1 MEQDINQLRM
11 GLLSA
16 SDFKNK
22 HGEEAYYDALG
33 IDRQPQQP
41 PAPQVQP
48 PEEQS
53 FFGGLMDNVTDVAT
67 SVVRGAMNA
76 GAELRETV
84 NGVNSVTPEEF
95 DTNFN
100 SFMDKKA
107 EARGA
112 PFTQKEKD
120 MAWLEQRR
128 NYEDM
133 GIDISEVAD
142 RPDLNVDTALQNIAD
157 AGGPDLTETLAK
169 SDSMLGAATEGI
181 TQFMTGFFALGGG
194 RTFVGSMLKGGVVDA
209 TMFDAFEGNL
219 STFIEEEYPHLS
231 NPLTE
236 LLKIDPDDPEW
247 TNRAKNALEGGL
259 LGLGAE
265 SVLRLIGGA
274 AKFVGYGRKANEE
287 IKTLG
292 AVTDDTA
299 AKLDD
304 AHIDMDEQLKSDIE
318 PEGMKANPDGT
329 FEAPDG
335 AVFRMEDEKLVQIK
349 EAPPE
354 VATPRETPNAPDAPE
369 FDPEGPAPVRSPE
382 PEASTAA
389 PDRVDPPTVTDEQ
402 VRLAQ
407 DFDARMGK
415 EPNAQDLEGLNV
427 VPARSDAPEIGT
439 PPRPVLDPEPQT
451 TIEVDQPVAPTPEA
465 LALADQSAAT
475 VIKVK
480 PKVEVVDKQKLLDA
494 LDNAAEM
501 GDFELRNI
509 DEGGFFN
516 LGRFD
521 GTVSGAKIIDSL
533 QDVLATSK
541 GFARMGLDKTEGQ
554 DTVVRKS
561 LQFLAGSTGTN
572 VNKLIRDLNV
582 AETIGR
588 DTAARIVAGKIA
600 IQSVSREI
608 NTFAKRIQK
617 AELDGSISDNM
628 EARLVDLMQTQMELM
643 ANVKG
648 LQTAA
653 ARATAAGR
661 IVTKDGL
668 ESGALDTLSAFGGSK
683 RVRRL
688 AEELAKVTDEKIM
701 ARTVTKVME
710 RKGLRVLNEFWINS
724 ILSGPTTHALNV
736 TSNTINVLA
745 RPAERALGAA
755 LNGDVKEVK
764 AALRT
769 YKYMAYYFKDSIQLA
784 AKSGYNMRPILD
796 DSVKVENAT
805 QTTSRAISSEYIGGG
820 TAVDVLGKALTI
832 PSRML
837 GAEDEFFKQLSYRAS
852 LQARL
857 STDAAYMSSDD
868 FLKAG
873 YNSREEW
880 IQGNFD
886 GAFNSKINAEEKWQE
901 AVLLGKVEDS
911 AEVKASFIAQRVGS
925 SKTGNKYAEMA
936 LNEAREATFTTK
948 LTKENSMIAYDIQK
962 LANKHPGLRQVFPF
976 IQTPM
981 NIMGQAWD
989 RTPGLNLLRK
999 QYVADL
1005 TSGDPTRVAQAK
1017 GKFAVGTA
1025 IYTTLSLAAWDDKI
1039 TGGGPTDPKLAR
1051 LWRDSPNWQP
1061 YSFNFGTKEKPYWV
1075 SYARMDP
1082 WTTAFGIVGD
1092 MKEMIQI
1099 GSMDDTTSSDMVA
1112 MFVAAA
1118 GNNIVSKTY
1127 LQGISDVVGL
1137 LNSKDSPWEVEGFL
1151 KNRMASLIPYSG
1163 FTNQVGNLT
1172 DDYTREVS
1180 SYMDKLR
1187 KSTGIQRSKL
1197 PLQYNWLTGEAKNTP
1212 EHFGPLFHI
1221 TTKGVEEIDTDAALI
1236 SNEFRKLGFRFE
1248 GARRK
1253 TGGVELTGEQFQR
1266 WNQLIGTIKV
1276 GSRTLE
1282 QTLAR
1287 EIGKDKY
1294 NKDGQD
1300 YGDVAPN
1307 ESHRVAMLN
1316 KRMKKFRDRAF
1327 RTLQKEFPVIREQS
1341 RAYDKFLRATKRG
1354 KDVDRPELD
1363 LSQID

>member
-16 SDFKNK
+16 SDFKKK

-33 IDRQPQQP
+33 IDRQTEQP
-41 PAPQVQP
+41 PAPQPQ
-48 PEEQS
+48 EDQG
-53 FFGGLMDNVTDVAT
+53 FFGNLVDGVSDVAT
-67 SVVRGAMNA
+67 SMVRGAMNA

-84 NGVNSVTPEEF
+84 NGVNSVTPEQF

-112 PFTQKEKD
+112 PFNQKELD

-133 GIDISEVAD
+133 GIDISKVSD

-169 SDSMLGAATEGI
+169 SDNMLGAATEGI

-194 RTFVGSMLKGGVVDA
+194 RKFVGSMLKGGLVDA
-209 TMFDAFEGNL
+209 TMFDAYEGNL

-231 NPLTE
+231 NSLTE

-265 SVLRLIGGA
+265 TVLRLIGGA
-274 AKFVGYGRKANEE
+274 AKFIGYGRKANLE
-287 IKTLG
+287 IKELG
-292 AVTDDTA
+292 AVSDDTA
-299 AKLDD
+299 AKLDN
-304 AHIDMDEQLKSDIE
+304 AHMEMHDELNSDIK
-318 PEGMKANPDGT
+318 PEGMTAKPDGT

-335 AVFRMEDEKLVQIK
+335 AIYKLEDSKFVEIQPARIEPIK
-349 EAPPE
+349 VSRESPEAL
-354 VATPRETPNAPDAPE
+354 DAPE
-369 FDPEGPAPVRSPE
+369 FDADGPAAVRSPE
-382 PEASTAA
+382 PNVKTDA
-389 PDRVDPPTVTDEQ
+389 PDQLETPTVTDTQ
-402 VRLAQ
+402 VKLAQ
-407 DFDARMGK
+407 DFDARLGRDVN
-415 EPNAQDLEGLNV
+415 PQDLKGLKV
-427 VPARSDAPEIGT
+427 VPEK
-439 PPRPVLDPEPQT
+439 
-451 TIEVDQPVAPTPEA
+451 PVAPDVGTAPRPILSPEPDVAVSIEQPKGPTIEAQA
-465 LALADQSAAT
+465 LAEQRAAT
-475 VIKVK
+475 VIQVK
-480 PKVEVVDKQKLLDA
+480 PKIAVVDKQKLLDA

-516 LGRFD
+516 LSRFD

-541 GFARMGLDKTEGQ
+541 GFARMGLGETQGQ

-561 LQFLAGSTGTN
+561 LQFLAGSTGTD

-608 NTFAKRIQK
+608 NAFAKRIQK

-688 AEELAKVTDEKIM
+688 AAELAKVTDEKLM

-769 YKYMAYYFKDSIQLA
+769 YQYMAYFFKDAIQLS

-796 DSVKVENAT
+796 DSVKVENAS
-805 QTTSRAISSEYIGGG
+805 QTTTRAISSEYIGGG
-820 TAVDVLGKALTI
+820 GAVDILGKVLTM

-857 STDAAYMSSDD
+857 TTDAAYMSSDD

-886 GAFNSKINAEEKWQE
+886 EAFNSKINAEEKWQE
-901 AVLLGKVEDS
+901 AVLLGKVADS
-911 AEVKASFIAQRVGS
+911 AEVKANFIAQRVGS
-925 SKTGNKYAEMA
+925 YKAGNKYAEMA

-948 LTKENSMIAYDIQK
+948 LTKENSMIASDIQQ
-962 LANKHPGLRQVFPF
+962 LANKHPALRQIIPF

-989 RTPGLNLLRK
+989 RTPLLNMLRK
-999 QYVADL
+999 QYRADL
-1005 TSGDPTRVAQAK
+1005 QSGDPTRVAQAK
-1017 GKFAVGTA
+1017 GKMAIGTA
-1025 IYTTLSLAAWDDKI
+1025 IYTTLSIAAWDDKI
-1039 TGGGPTDPKLAR
+1039 SGGGPTDPKLAR
-1051 LWRDSPNWQP
+1051 LWRDSPDWQP

-1099 GSMDDTTSSDMVA
+1099 GSMDDTTASDMIS
-1112 MFVAAA
+1112 MFIASA

-1127 LQGISDVVGL
+1127 LQGISDVVGI
-1137 LNSKDSPWEVEGFL
+1137 LNAKDSPWEVEALF
-1151 KNRMASLIPYSG
+1151 KARMASLVPYSG

-1172 DDYTREVS
+1172 DDYTREVR

-1187 KSTGIQRSKL
+1187 KSTGIERSKL
-1197 PLQYNWLTGEAKNTP
+1197 PLQYNWLTGKAKNTP

-1236 SNEFRKLGFRFE
+1236 SSEFRKLGFKFE

-1287 EIGKDKY
+1287 EIGKDRY

-1300 YGDVAPN
+1300 YGDVPPN
-1307 ESHRVAMLN
+1307 ESHRVVMLN
-1316 KRMKKFRDRAF
+1316 KKMKKFRDRAF
-1327 RTLQKEFPVIREQS
+1327 RTLQKEFPIIREQS
-1341 RAYDKFLRATKRG
+1341 RAYEKYLRATRRG
-1354 KDVDRPELD
+1354 RDADRPELD

>member
-1 MEQDINQLRM
+1 M

-16 SDFKNK
+16 SDFKKK

-33 IDRQPQQP
+33 IDRQTEQP
-41 PAPQVQP
+41 PAPQPQ
-48 PEEQS
+48 EDQG
-53 FFGGLMDNVTDVAT
+53 FFGNLVDGVSDVAT
-67 SVVRGAMNA
+67 SMVRGAMNA

-84 NGVNSVTPEEF
+84 NGVNSVTPEQF

-112 PFTQKEKD
+112 PFNQKELD

-133 GIDISEVAD
+133 GIDISKVSD

-169 SDSMLGAATEGI
+169 SDNMLGAATEGI

-194 RTFVGSMLKGGVVDA
+194 RKFVGSMLKGGLVDA
-209 TMFDAFEGNL
+209 TMFDAYEGNL

-231 NPLTE
+231 NSLTE

-265 SVLRLIGGA
+265 TVLRLIGGA
-274 AKFVGYGRKANEE
+274 AKFIGYGRKANLE
-287 IKTLG
+287 IKELG
-292 AVTDDTA
+292 AVSDDTA
-299 AKLDD
+299 AKLDN
-304 AHIDMDEQLKSDIE
+304 AHMEMHDELNSDIK
-318 PEGMKANPDGT
+318 PEGMTAKPDGT

-335 AVFRMEDEKLVQIK
+335 AIYKLEDSKFVEIQPARIEPIK
-349 EAPPE
+349 VSRESPEAL
-354 VATPRETPNAPDAPE
+354 DAPE
-369 FDPEGPAPVRSPE
+369 FDADGPAAVRSPE
-382 PEASTAA
+382 PNVKTDA
-389 PDRVDPPTVTDEQ
+389 PDQLETPTVTDTQ
-402 VRLAQ
+402 VKLAQ
-407 DFDARMGK
+407 DFDARLGRDVN
-415 EPNAQDLEGLNV
+415 PQDLKGLKV
-427 VPARSDAPEIGT
+427 VPEK
-439 PPRPVLDPEPQT
+439 
-451 TIEVDQPVAPTPEA
+451 PVAPDVGTAPRPILSPEPDVAVSIEQPKGPTIEAQA
-465 LALADQSAAT
+465 LAEQRAAT
-475 VIKVK
+475 VIQVK
-480 PKVEVVDKQKLLDA
+480 PKIAVVDKQKLLDA

-516 LGRFD
+516 LSRFD

-541 GFARMGLDKTEGQ
+541 GFARMGLGETQGQ

-561 LQFLAGSTGTN
+561 LQFLAGSTGTD

-608 NTFAKRIQK
+608 NAFAKRIQK

-688 AEELAKVTDEKIM
+688 AAELAKVTDEKLM

-755 LNGDVKEVK
+755 LNGDVKEIK

-769 YKYMAYYFKDSIQLA
+769 YQYMAYFFKDAIQLS

-796 DSVKVENAT
+796 FRKSSDDSVKVENAS
-805 QTTSRAISSEYIGGG
+805 QTTTRAISSEYIGGG
-820 TAVDVLGKALTI
+820 GAVDILGKVLTM

-857 STDAAYMSSDD
+857 TTDAAYMSSDD

-880 IQGNFD
+880 IQGNFEE
-886 GAFNSKINAEEKWQE
+886 AFNSKINAEEKWQE
-901 AVLLGKVEDS
+901 AVLLGKVADS
-911 AEVKASFIAQRVGS
+911 AEVKANFIAQRVGS
-925 SKTGNKYAEMA
+925 YKAGNKYAEMA

-948 LTKENSMIAYDIQK
+948 LTKENSMIASDIQQ
-962 LANKHPGLRQVFPF
+962 LANKHPALRQIIPF

-989 RTPGLNLLRK
+989 RTPLLNMLRK
-999 QYVADL
+999 QYRADL
-1005 TSGDPTRVAQAK
+1005 QSGDPTRVAQAK
-1017 GKFAVGTA
+1017 GKMAIGTA
-1025 IYTTLSLAAWDDKI
+1025 IYTTLSIAAWDDKI
-1039 TGGGPTDPKLAR
+1039 SGGGPTDPKLAR
-1051 LWRDSPNWQP
+1051 LWRDSPDWQP

-1099 GSMDDTTSSDMVA
+1099 GSMDDTTASDMIS
-1112 MFVAAA
+1112 MFIASA

-1127 LQGISDVVGL
+1127 LQGISDVVGI
-1137 LNSKDSPWEVEGFL
+1137 LNAKDSPWEVEALF
-1151 KNRMASLIPYSG
+1151 KARMASLVPYSG

-1172 DDYTREVS
+1172 DDYTREVR

-1187 KSTGIQRSKL
+1187 KSTGIERSKL
-1197 PLQYNWLTGEAKNTP
+1197 PLQYNWLTGKAKNTP

-1236 SNEFRKLGFRFE
+1236 SSEFRKLGFKFE

-1287 EIGKDKY
+1287 EIGKDRY

-1300 YGDVAPN
+1300 YGDVPPN
-1307 ESHRVAMLN
+1307 ESHRVVMLN
-1316 KRMKKFRDRAF
+1316 KKMKKFRDRAF
-1327 RTLQKEFPVIREQS
+1327 RTLQKEFPIIREQS
-1341 RAYDKFLRATKRG
+1341 RAYEKYLRATRRG
-1354 KDVDRPELD
+1354 RDADRPELD